1 MSFVLYPAIDI
12 RDGRVVRLRQ
22 GDYDAETRYADDPL
36 TVAKRYAES
45 GAEWLHLVD
54 LDAARHGGWSLAP
67 LVDAIRRETS
77 LKVQTGGGVREAEDI
92 AMILDAGAARAVV
105 GSLAVREPNRV
116 LGWLER
122 FGSDRITIALD
133 ARADDA
139 GVFRLPVHGWTEA
152 SGLALF
158 DLLKRYADAGLMHLL
173 CTDIARDGML
183 AGLNLDLYR
192 EIATRFPEVRVQAS
206 GGVATLD
213 DIIGA
218 KGAGCGGAILG
229 KALLDGRFTVSDA
242 LRVAAAAVPT
252 TPAPMT
258 AVDAS
263 KDLA

>member
-1 MSFVLYPAIDI
+1 MSFLLYPAIDI
-12 RDGRVVRLRQ
+12 REGRVVRLRQ

-36 TVAKRYAES
+36 ALAKRYAEA

-54 LDAARHGGWSLAP
+54 LDAAKAGGWTLGP
-67 LVDAIRRETS
+67 LVEAIRRETT
-77 LKVQTGGGVREAEDI
+77 LKVQTGGGVRDDADVLAI
-92 AMILDAGAARAVV
+92 YGAGASRVV
-105 GSLAVREPNRV
+105 IGSLAIRQANRV

-122 FGSDRITIALD
+122 FGNDRVTIALD

-158 DLLKRYADAGLMHLL
+158 DLLKRYADAGLRHLL

-192 EIATRFPEVRVQAS
+192 EIATRFPEVAVQAS

-213 DIIGA
+213 DVLGA
-218 KGAGCGGAILG
+218 RAAGAGGAILG
-229 KALLDGRFTVSDA
+229 KALLDGRFTLAEAFSA
-242 LRVAAAAVPT
+242 LNS
-252 TPAPMT
+252 
-258 AVDAS
+258 AVDRPRETP
-263 KDLA
+263 